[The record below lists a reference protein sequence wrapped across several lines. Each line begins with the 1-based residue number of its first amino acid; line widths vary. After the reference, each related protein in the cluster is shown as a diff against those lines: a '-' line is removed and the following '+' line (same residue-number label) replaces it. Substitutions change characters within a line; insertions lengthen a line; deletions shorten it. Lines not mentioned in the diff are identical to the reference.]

1 MKKFILTIC
10 FVLGLI
16 AVVLYFINLSTPLC
30 ESDFVRLKI
39 VNAISVIVPMLC
51 FIAFLF
57 GNGNSGGDKNK

>member
-1 MKKFILTIC
+1 MKKLILTIC
-10 FVLGLI
+10 FVLGVI
-16 AVVLYFINLSTPLC
+16 AVVLYFVNLSTPLC

-57 GNGNSGGDKNK
+57 GNSGGDKNK